1 MRESWKVIENHPGY
15 EVSNMGNV
23 RNAKTGK
30 PLKPYDDGSGYLRVK
45 LDRDNCRVHILV
57 AMAFVVNDDPENKT
71 IVNHKHGRKHDCR
84 ASQLEWCTMSENT
97 QHAYDTGLC
106 RKKKTVKRYGSRKAV

>member
-1 MRESWKVIENHPGY
+1 MRESWKVIENHSGY
-15 EVSNMGNV
+15 EISNMGNV
-23 RNAKTGK
+23 RNVKTGK

-57 AMAFVVNDDPENKT
+57 AKAFVVNDDPENKT

-106 RKKKTVKRYGSRKAV
+106 KKKKTVKRYGSRKAV

>member
-71 IVNHKHGRKHDCR
+71 IVNHKHGKKHDCS